1 MLNVVPEPAA
11 TVIATAA
18 FTGARRGEIRGM
30 YWENYREE
38 EIFIGRSVWQKH
50 ITPPKSTKSKA
61 PIPIISRLAQR
72 LEFHRLRLGNP
83 ETGPMFPNASG
94 GPMDLNSLLRRSI
107 LPVFKRCAV
116 CGIGEREHESD
127 THDFERD
134 KSLPAWRGGHGF
146 RRGLAT
152 NLHRLGVPEKTI
164 QAILRHA
171 NVSTTQT
178 CYIKTAHEDA
188 RAAMNKLE
196 SVLDSNQPVK
206 TAIPEA
212 STPNLPV
219 TIH

>member
-1 MLNVVPEPAA
+1 
-11 TVIATAA
+11 
-18 FTGARRGEIRGM
+18 
-30 YWENYREE
+30 
-38 EIFIGRSVWQKH
+38 
-50 ITPPKSTKSKA
+50 
-61 PIPIISRLAQR
+61 
-72 LEFHRLRLGNP
+72 
-83 ETGPMFPNASG
+83 
-94 GPMDLNSLLRRSI
+94 MDLNSPLRRSI

>member
-1 MLNVVPEPAA
+1 M
-11 TVIATAA
+11 
-18 FTGARRGEIRGM
+18 
-30 YWENYREE
+30 
-38 EIFIGRSVWQKH
+38 
-50 ITPPKSTKSKA
+50 
-61 PIPIISRLAQR
+61 
-72 LEFHRLRLGNP
+72 
-83 ETGPMFPNASG
+83 
-94 GPMDLNSLLRRSI
+94 
-107 LPVFKRCAV
+107 
-116 CGIGEREHESD
+116 
-127 THDFERD
+127 
-134 KSLPAWRGGHGF
+134 WRGWHGF

-178 CYIKTAHEDA
+178 CYIKTAPEDA

-196 SVLDSNQPVK
+196 SLLDSNQPVK

>member
-1 MLNVVPEPAA
+1 
-11 TVIATAA
+11 
-18 FTGARRGEIRGM
+18 
-30 YWENYREE
+30 
-38 EIFIGRSVWQKH
+38 
-50 ITPPKSTKSKA
+50 
-61 PIPIISRLAQR
+61 
-72 LEFHRLRLGNP
+72 
-83 ETGPMFPNASG
+83 MFPNASG

-178 CYIKTAHEDA
+178 CYIKTAPEDA

-196 SVLDSNQPVK
+196 SLLDSNQPVK